1 MTDKFQRIYKIA
13 TVNNKDSQL
22 QNTRSICKY
31 NHISINNNKI

>member
-13 TVNNKDSQL
+13 TVNKDSQL